1 MTGGEFLWTD
11 DELPLLVDRRA
22 ASDLGVKFAF
32 TKRPG
37 GVSAAPFDSLNLS
50 PFVGDDPASVTE
62 NQGRVAAALG
72 VPGLK
77 LVKQVHRADV
87 LDASLEEL
95 DERAPCILGEGDA
108 IVAGRS
114 ETSALMVM
122 SADCVPILLA
132 GPERIAAVHAG
143 WRGLVAGVIERAVES
158 VGEVGAA
165 WVGPSIK
172 GCCYEVGSEV
182 TGAFERAG
190 LPVMA
195 SDRVDPADAA
205 ASILRRAGIRDVT
218 VSPDCTS
225 CDRSF
230 FSHRRD
236 GPCGRQ
242 AAVIAWA

>member
-1 MTGGEFLWTD
+1 MTDGELLWTED
-11 DELPLLVDRRA
+11 ALPLLSDRRA
-22 ASDLGVKFAF
+22 PRDLGVRIAF

-37 GVSAAPFDSLNLS
+37 GIGAAPYDTLNLS
-50 PFVGDDPASVTE
+50 PFVGDDPASVAE
-62 NQGRVAAALG
+62 NQRRVATALG

-87 LDASLEEL
+87 LDTSLKDPVEL
-95 DERAPCILGEGDA
+95 GPCILGEGDA
-108 IVAGRS
+108 LVAGRS
-114 ETSALMVM
+114 ETAGLMVM

-132 GPERIAAVHAG
+132 GPEHVAAVHAG
-143 WRGLVAGVIERAVES
+143 WRGLVAGVMERAVES
-158 VGEVGAA
+158 VGEVSAA

-190 LPVMA
+190 LPVIA
-195 SDRVDPADAA
+195 NDRVDPGAA
-205 ASILRRAGIRDVT
+205 AVSILRRAGISDVS
-218 VSPDCTS
+218 VSTDCTS

-236 GPCGRQ
+236 GRCGRQ